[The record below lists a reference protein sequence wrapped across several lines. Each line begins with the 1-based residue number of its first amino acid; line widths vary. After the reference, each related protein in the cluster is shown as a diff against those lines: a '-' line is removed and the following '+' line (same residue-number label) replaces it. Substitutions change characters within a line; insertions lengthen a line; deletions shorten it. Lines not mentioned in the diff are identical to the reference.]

1 MYPTTVLPRD
11 FLMARILRRRIARH
25 TPSAMSR
32 RDTASEI
39 NQWLKLGL
47 NAAQIGE
54 RLIPDDPTMTKEQMH
69 AIIRARMAGADAPPS
84 AARRVVDTATGGY
97 NPLSQTGPTL
107 SGAPA
112 GAPPTKAQMAAYQDA
127 IALGQS
133 AAGGAS
139 SRALPTPQPLTP
151 SAAPVVP
158 AIQAPTQEQIERQA
172 DQVAR
177 KALADAAFNASLAD
191 TGAGQTAAAYAEG
204 ATLTPEQE
212 MVQAEREIIEGRKT
226 PLELL
231 IEADPEA
238 AAVQPESLEALV
250 EAARPESLKARAEAA
265 MKRLA
270 VEAPSTAT
278 SADDVIDMYD
288 KLVEASGPRGFFER
302 LGFGMGARMDAVNK
316 AFMANLNKSP
326 LARKGSGAELKAAT
340 ALVLQE
346 ARRVEAARKRT
357 AAKEVVTAANKE
369 WDRRLKAKT
378 KAATGLKKDAH
389 TKNLAKIAY
398 DHARRRVTQNSPRSS
413 AISNDEKVNNRLL
426 GQYVTS
432 TEREQAV
439 IARAEGQL
447 EAAMSDPVI
456 ATLIGRDENGEWK
469 LRASSRS
476 DVRKLEEA
484 GVLALYGTLIGSQQV
499 IENNEAPIKQLQRL
513 LNVTGVMTQEQ
524 VNDLKN
530 QLLRGR

>member
-54 RLIPDDPTMTKEQMH
+54 KLIPDDPTMTKEQMH
-69 AIIRARMAGADAPPS
+69 AIIRARMAGAEAPPS
-84 AARRVVDTATGGY
+84 AEKQYV
-97 NPLSQTGPTL
+97 
-107 SGAPA
+107 
-112 GAPPTKAQMAAYQDA
+112 
-127 IALGQS
+127 LGQIPGQP
-133 AAGGAS
+133 AAGS
-139 SRALPTPQPLTP
+139 TPPQTLPTPRLTP

-278 SADDVIDMYD
+278 SADQVIDMYD

-326 LARKGSGAELKAAT
+326 LARKGSGAELRAAT

-346 ARRVEAARKRT
+346 ARRVEAQRRRGHDIAILDERALNKEEEAAAAVARKVDAEARAADEFDRRWALKYDFADKKYGRDVALIGKRA
-357 AAKEVVTAANKE
+357 AAKRPRTPSIEIA
-369 WDRRLKAKT
+369 DRQGLNDARKKAS
-378 KAATGLKKDAH
+378 KART
-389 TKNLAKIAY
+389 
-398 DHARRRVTQNSPRSS
+398 
-413 AISNDEKVNNRLL
+413 LL
-426 GQYVTS
+426 GQNKAQRKALLKKRKV
-432 TEREQAV
+432 
-439 IARAEGQL
+439 
-447 EAAMSDPVI
+447 AAL
-456 ATLIGRDENGEWK
+456 ATLNKDGGIDVSKESLTNSEKKVLQELWLVQFAIEAGDEDITRLTANIKTYSQSLPGVKKPPMSQEEVDNLARK
-469 LRASSRS
+469 LRG
-476 DVRKLEEA
+476 D
-484 GVLALYGTLIGSQQV
+484 
-499 IENNEAPIKQLQRL
+499 
-513 LNVTGVMTQEQ
+513 
-524 VNDLKN
+524 
-530 QLLRGR
+530 